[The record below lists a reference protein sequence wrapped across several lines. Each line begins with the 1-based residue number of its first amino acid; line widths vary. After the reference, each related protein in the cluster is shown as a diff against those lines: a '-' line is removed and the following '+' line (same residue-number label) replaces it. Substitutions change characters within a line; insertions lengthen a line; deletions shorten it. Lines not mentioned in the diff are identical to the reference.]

1 MRKGGNSVVGTIK
14 DYLKN
19 NNYNG
24 QGLVHYLNSI
34 LKQKAY
40 WCACSSNGTSGI
52 IRIGRQKYYFY
63 CIKPWSRCPSGE
75 IIVERVIK

>member
-1 MRKGGNSVVGTIK
+1 MVKVIK
-14 DYLKN
+14 AYLKN

-24 QGLVHYLNSI
+24 QGLVNYLNSI

-40 WCACSSNGTSGI
+40 WCAGTTNGTSGI

-63 CIKPWSRCPSGE
+63 CIKPWSRCPAGK
-75 IIVERVIK
+75 IIVEEVI